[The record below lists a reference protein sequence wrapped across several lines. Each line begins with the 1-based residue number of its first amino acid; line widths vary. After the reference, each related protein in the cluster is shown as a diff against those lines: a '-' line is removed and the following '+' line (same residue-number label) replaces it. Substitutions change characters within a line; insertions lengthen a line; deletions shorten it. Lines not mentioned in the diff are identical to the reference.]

1 LADATKTGREPW
13 VPTWQSVRPLNIVED
28 MARWRSISGQA
39 AARFRDVAHL
49 LTTPLLPDDLLGT
62 INPVWSTS
70 EPAGR
75 VVAVHRETADTSTL
89 VLRTGRRSRHQAG
102 QFVGVGTQLDGVWHW
117 RTYSVTSRPGDR
129 LLAVTVTAVPG
140 GTVSGALAH
149 RTPVGAVL
157 RLGPPAGEFVLPDPV
172 PEKLLFVTAGSGI
185 TPVMGMLR
193 HLAAT
198 RPEALCG
205 AVAVHCDRTS
215 DDIVFGP
222 ELRALS
228 TATGLRLVERH
239 TALDGRLTPDALSY
253 LVPDWAAR
261 QAWACGPAGLLD
273 DLGDWW
279 GRHGD
284 PEALRVERFV
294 APRPA
299 ADTGTGGRVRF
310 TKSAVETEA
319 APGQPLMLA
328 GEAAG
333 ALLPNGCRMGICHTC
348 VGRLL
353 SGAVTNLHTGE
364 RHDTPGEPVRTCVS
378 GAAGDVEIEL

>member
-1 LADATKTGREPW
+1 MVQWREIG
-13 VPTWQSVRPLNIVED
+13 SR
-28 MARWRSISGQA
+28 A
-39 AARFRDVAHL
+39 AARTRDVANL

-62 INPVWSTS
+62 LNPVWSTT

-75 VVAVHRETADTSTL
+75 VVEVRRETADTTTL
-89 VLRTGRRSRHQAG
+89 LIRTGPRRPQHRPG
-102 QFVGVGTQLDGVWHW
+102 QYVGVGARLDGVWHW
-117 RTYSVTSRPGDR
+117 RTYSVTSRPDDR
-129 LLAVTVTAVPG
+129 LLAVTVTAIPDG
-140 GTVSGALAH
+140 IVSNALAH
-149 RTPVGAVL
+149 ATPVGTVL
-157 RLGPPAGEFVLPDPV
+157 RLGPPAGEFVLPEPV
-172 PEKLLFVTAGSGI
+172 PEKLLFVTAGSGV

-193 HLAAT
+193 HLAAR
-198 RPEALCG
+198 RPDALAG
-205 AVAVHCDRTS
+205 AVAVHCDRTA
-215 DDIVFGP
+215 DDVVFGA
-222 ELRALS
+222 ELRVLAS
-228 TATGLRLVERH
+228 ATGMRLVERH
-239 TALDGRLTPDALSY
+239 TALDGRLTPDALAY

-279 GRHGD
+279 DRHGD
-284 PEALRVERFV
+284 TDALHVERFV
-294 APRPA
+294 APRA
-299 ADTGTGGRVRF
+299 TGDVGTGGRVSF
-310 TKSAVETEA
+310 TTSRIEAEA
-319 APGQPLMLA
+319 APGQPLMAA

>member
-1 LADATKTGREPW
+1 MSGWREIRGR
-13 VPTWQSVRPLNIVED
+13 
-28 MARWRSISGQA
+28 A
-39 AARFRDVAHL
+39 AARARDVAHL
-49 LTTPLLPDDLLGT
+49 LTTPLVPDDLLGT
-62 INPVWSTS
+62 VNPVWSTS

-75 VVAVHRETADTSTL
+75 VVAVRRETVDTSTL
-89 VLRTGRRSRHQAG
+89 LLRTGPRRVRHRPG
-102 QFVGVGTQLDGVWHW
+102 QYVGVGARLDGVWHW
-117 RTYSVTSRPGDR
+117 RTYSVTSRPDDR
-129 LLAVTVTAVPG
+129 LLAVTVTAIPG

-149 RTPVGAVL
+149 STPVGTVL
-157 RLGPPAGEFVLPDPV
+157 RLGPPAGEFVLPQAV
-172 PEKLLFVTAGSGI
+172 PEKLLFVTAGSGV

-198 RPEALCG
+198 RPEALAD
-205 AVAVHCDRTS
+205 AVAVHCDRTA
-215 DDIVFGP
+215 DEVVFGA
-222 ELRALS
+222 ELRALAA
-228 TATGLRLVERH
+228 ATGLRLVERH
-239 TALDGRLTPDALSY
+239 TALDGRLTPDALAY
-253 LVPDWAAR
+253 LVPDWAGR

-284 PEALRVERFV
+284 PAALHVERFV
-294 APRPA
+294 APTPTA
-299 ADTGTGGRVRF
+299 AAGTGGRVVF
-310 TKSAVETEA
+310 TESRIEAEA
-319 APGQPLMLA
+319 APGQALMLA

-348 VGRLL
+348 VGRLR